1 MIKNKNPID
10 LELRSS
16 LKISLNKHDVKQDTR
31 DSAPGVKKRIAG
43 EEAGVKPVVEVIE
56 RKLLS
61 YVVVEELNGRSRKRQ
76 KDVWWKT
83 KVGLEWTC
91 HIFLLPQSPSL
102 TILRFLS
109 QKKLMASSCS
119 PPAIRRST
127 IVVRSTSPTL
137 ETT

>member
-1 MIKNKNPID
+1 MI
-10 LELRSS
+10 ELRSS

-61 YVVVEELNGRSRKRQ
+61 YVVVEELNGRIRKRQ
-76 KDVWWKT
+76 KDVWWK
-83 KVGLEWTC
+83 
-91 HIFLLPQSPSL
+91 
-102 TILRFLS
+102 
-109 QKKLMASSCS
+109 ASSCS